1 MTDQHPTLS
10 SFPPRPLSMVEIE
23 ALEERDR
30 IQSIIEDD
38 FTVEDEE
45 DGLQVSVHSCV
56 IITSKRVNAAVYVE
70 DDEAWYRVYTA
81 KRPDVDLT
89 EAYEAVRT
97 FRGEDT
103 LFASA
108 PLSPR
113 EAIHRTEVEK
123 KRFAGKP
130 EYAEGDAFDCP
141 LCDEIHTVSR
151 RADEFETEDQFP
163 EEHLYVEC
171 SDAESGTLP
180 VY

>member
-1 MTDQHPTLS
+1 
-10 SFPPRPLSMVEIE
+10 MVEIE

-30 IQSIIEDD
+30 IQSIVDD
-38 FTVEDEE
+38 GFTVEDEE
-45 DGLQVSVHSCV
+45 AGLQVSVHSCV
-56 IITSKRVNAAVYVE
+56 IVTSKRVNAAVYVE

-81 KRPDVDLT
+81 KRPHTDLT
-89 EAYEAVRT
+89 DAYEAIRT

-113 EAIHRTEVEK
+113 EAIHRTEVER
-123 KRFAGKP
+123 KRFADEP

-141 LCDEIHTVSR
+141 LCDETHTVSR
-151 RADEFETEDQFP
+151 HDDESETEDQFP
-163 EEHLYVEC
+163 EDYSYVEC
-171 SDAESGTLP
+171 SDAESGILP

>member
-10 SFPPRPLSMVEIE
+10 SFPSRPLSMVEIE

-30 IQSIIEDD
+30 IQSIVDD
-38 FTVEDEE
+38 GFTFEDEE
-45 DGLQVSVHSCV
+45 AGLQVSVHSCAIV
-56 IITSKRVNAAVYVE
+56 TSKRVNAAVYVE

-81 KRPDVDLT
+81 KRPHADLT
-89 EAYEAVRT
+89 EAYAAVRT

-123 KRFAGKP
+123 KRFAGEP
-130 EYAEGDAFDCP
+130 EYTEDDAFDCP
-141 LCDEIHTVSR
+141 LCDKTHTVSR
-151 RADEFETEDQFP
+151 RDDESETEGQFP
-163 EEHLYVEC
+163 ENHLYVEC
-171 SDAESGTLP
+171 SDAESGILP

>member
-1 MTDQHPTLS
+1 
-10 SFPPRPLSMVEIE
+10 MVEIE

-38 FTVEDEE
+38 FTVKDEE
-45 DGLQVSVHSCV
+45 DGLQVSVHSCI
-56 IITSKRVNAAVYVE
+56 IITSKRVNAAVYV
-70 DDEAWYRVYTA
+70 DTDEAWYRVYTA
-81 KRPDVDLT
+81 KHPDVDLT

-108 PLSPR
+108 PLSPH

-123 KRFAGKP
+123 KRFAGKI

-141 LCDEIHTVSR
+141 LCDETHTVSC

-163 EEHLYVEC
+163 EDHLYVEC
-171 SDAESGTLP
+171 SNAESGTLP

>member
-1 MTDQHPTLS
+1 
-10 SFPPRPLSMVEIE
+10 MVELE

-30 IQSIIEDD
+30 IQCIIEDG
-38 FTVEDEE
+38 FTFEDEE
-45 DGLQVSVHSCV
+45 EGLQVSVHNCV
-56 IITSKRVNAAVYVE
+56 IVTSERVNAAVYAE

-89 EAYEAVRT
+89 EAYETVRN
-97 FRGEDT
+97 FRGDDMMFT
-103 LFASA
+103 SA

-123 KRFAGKP
+123 KRFAGDP

-151 RADEFETEDQFP
+151 RDDESEIEGQFP
-163 EEHLYVEC
+163 EDHLYVEC
-171 SDAESGTLP
+171 SDAESGILP

>member
-1 MTDQHPTLS
+1 MADQHPTLS

-30 IQSIIEDD
+30 IQSIIEDG
-38 FTVEDEE
+38 FTFEDEE
-45 DGLQVSVHSCV
+45 AGLQVSVHSCV
-56 IITSKRVNAAVYVE
+56 IVTSKRVNAAVYVE
-70 DDEAWYRVYTA
+70 DDEAWYRVYTV
-81 KRPDVDLT
+81 KRPRVDLT
-89 EAYEAVRT
+89 EAYEAART

-108 PLSPR
+108 PLSTR

-123 KRFAGKP
+123 KRFAGDSD
-130 EYAEGDAFDCP
+130 YAEGDTFDFP
-141 LCDEIHTVSR
+141 LCDETHKVSR
-151 RADEFETEDQFP
+151 RVDETETEDQFP
-163 EEHLYVEC
+163 EDHLYVEC